1 MTSSLLNA
9 TYDAETVRTY
19 TEDGYWGSRSIAD
32 MVRANVAANPD
43 GAAFVGAGQHLTWSD
58 YDEQSTRL
66 AVGLMET
73 GIQPGERV
81 GVFLPDTPT
90 THVVYLSLEK
100 AGAVVVGI
108 GIRAGSRELEH
119 VLRTARAVAIIT
131 RAQYRDADY
140 TDLFQRLRQVVPT
153 LRRHVVV
160 GGSPVG
166 SANADEWL
174 GMTPSEE
181 QLALVE
187 RRRLGPNDLF
197 MINSTSGTTGLPKCV
212 RHSQNRWVQFTRWS
226 VDAARLGP
234 ADVFFSVV
242 PSPYGFGLWTAH
254 VTPTELGVPCVL
266 VDRPSSVDILAAI
279 QRERVTVLAAVTTQF
294 IQLLNEPT
302 FDDHDLSS
310 LRALFTGGEAV
321 PYQRAREFEDRTSCA
336 VLQFYGSNETGALSY
351 TSLADTQ
358 ERRLRTSG
366 RIIPEMQVR
375 LFDQRHHEVTG
386 AVGIGQPGCKGPSV
400 CSGYLDDPR
409 ADAEMFTSA
418 GWALTGDLVGI
429 DVEGYLSV
437 VGRVADIIIRGGA
450 NISAARIE
458 EDICSHP
465 AVAIA
470 AVVGM
475 PDPVLGEKVCA
486 YVELRPGH
494 TLSLA
499 ELCAHLDR
507 LGVSRHTLPERL
519 EVVDRMLITG
529 GEKVAKSE
537 LRADIRRK
545 LGSEQEHPVA

>member
-1 MTSSLLNA
+1 MTSSSLNA
-9 TYDAETVRTY
+9 AYDAQTVRTY
-19 TEDGYWGSRSIAD
+19 TEQGYWGSRSITD
-32 MVRANVAANPD
+32 IVRANVTANPG
-43 GAAFVGAGQHLTWSD
+43 GAAFIAPGQHLTWSD
-58 YDEQSTRL
+58 YEEQSTRM

-73 GIQPGERV
+73 GIQPGDRV

-90 THVVYLSLEK
+90 THVMYLSLEK

-108 GIRAGSRELEH
+108 GIRSGSRELEH
-119 VLRTARAVAIIT
+119 VLRTARALAIIT
-131 RAQYRDADY
+131 PAQYRDADY
-140 TDLFQRLRQVVPT
+140 ADLFQRLRQAVPT

-160 GGSPVG
+160 GGSLIG
-166 SANADEWL
+166 SENADEWL
-174 GMTPSEE
+174 GVTPTEE
-181 QLALVE
+181 QRALVE

-226 VDAARLGP
+226 VEAARLGP
-234 ADVFFSVV
+234 AEVFFSVV

-254 VTPTELGVPCVL
+254 FTPTELGAPCVL
-266 VDRPSSVDILAAI
+266 VDRPSPVDILAAI

-294 IQLLNEPT
+294 IQMLNDPT
-302 FDDHDLSS
+302 FGDHDLSS

-321 PYQRAREFEDRTSCA
+321 PYQRAREFEDRTNCA

-351 TSLADTQ
+351 TSFADTQ
-358 ERRLRTSG
+358 DRRLRTSG

-375 LFDQRHHEVTG
+375 LFDQKRHEVTG
-386 AVGIGQPGCKGPSV
+386 TVGIGQPGCKGPSV
-400 CSGYLDDPR
+400 CSGYLDDSR
-409 ADAEMFTSA
+409 ADAEMFTSE
-418 GWALTGDLVGI
+418 GWALTGDLVEI

-475 PDPVLGEKVCA
+475 PDPVFGEKVCA
-486 YVELRPGH
+486 YVELRPGQA
-494 TLSLA
+494 LSLA
-499 ELCAHLDR
+499 ELCDHLVR
-507 LGVSRHTLPERL
+507 RGVSRHTLPERL
-519 EVVDRMLITG
+519 EVLDRMPITS

-537 LRADIRRK
+537 LRAEIRRK
-545 LGSEQEHPVA
+545 LGTEQERSVG